1 MKQDRN
7 IKKETGKKKPVARNQ
22 SWSLDEKFEEW
33 VGEKPARGAGEKKGE
48 KIGKNFEK
56 KGFRNFSEGLH
67 REDDRNRNG
76 KTDVKKGAKLGKRG
90 TQESAQEFGR
100 ENDRKSE
107 RKFVQ
112 KNTGKFVGKN
122 DKNFGIGTDSK
133 QKSGAFQKNAK
144 AQAQTPAEQKRAAE
158 KTQQAKKKGLCP
170 VAHRCGGCQYLD
182 MPYKEQLQMK
192 QSQMQKLLGNYCKVH
207 GIKGM
212 DDPFHYRN
220 KVHAVFGYRKGE
232 AISGVYEEKTHNIVP
247 VETCMIEDKKADEI
261 IGTIRGMLKS
271 FKIHTY
277 DEDTGYG
284 LLRHALIRRGFTSG
298 QIMVVL
304 VTASPVF
311 PSKNNFVKALRQKHP
326 EITTIVQNINN
337 RGTSMVLGDKEHVLY
352 GKGFIEDELCG
363 CKFRISPKS
372 FYQVNPVQT
381 EYLYGKAIELADLTG
396 NERVLDAYCGIGTIG
411 IIAASKAK
419 EVIGVELNAD
429 AVRDAI
435 QNAKC
440 NDVKNIRFFCN
451 DATEFMMQMA
461 ASGDSV
467 DVVLMDP
474 PRAGSTEAFIKAVAA
489 VKAKTVIYVS
499 CGPDTLARD
508 LGVFKKMGYRAEG
521 AWPVDMFPATGH
533 VETVVLLSK
542 GEVDSKKIRVEFS
555 LEDMDM
561 SEFQD
566 GATYPQIKEYVLEH
580 TGLKVSNLYISQIK
594 RKCGIEVG
602 KNYNLPKSEDSR
614 QPQCPPEKEKA
625 IREAFKYFGMI

>member
-7 IKKETGKKKPVARNQ
+7 IKKETGKKKPAARKQ

-33 VGEKPARGAGEKKGE
+33 VGEKPARGAGEKKGA
-48 KIGKNFEK
+48 KPGK
-56 KGFRNFSEGLH
+56 KGR
-67 REDDRNRNG
+67 
-76 KTDVKKGAKLGKRG
+76 
-90 TQESAQEFGR
+90 QESVQEFGR

-122 DKNFGIGTDSK
+122 DKSFGRDADSK
-133 QKSGAFQKNAK
+133 QKSGASLKNVK
-144 AQAQTPAEQKRAAE
+144 AQAQIPAEQKRVAE
-158 KTQQAKKKGLCP
+158 KPQPAKKKGLCP

-247 VETCMIEDKKADEI
+247 VETCMIEDQKADEI
-261 IGTIRGMLKS
+261 IGTIRGMLKF

-284 LLRHALIRRGFTSG
+284 LLRHVLIRRGFTSG

-381 EYLYGKAIELADLTG
+381 EYLYGKAIELAGLTG

-533 VETVVLLSK
+533 VETVCLLSRAK
-542 GEVDSKKIRVEFS
+542 
-555 LEDMDM
+555 
-561 SEFQD
+561 
-566 GATYPQIKEYVLEH
+566 
-580 TGLKVSNLYISQIK
+580 
-594 RKCGIEVG
+594 
-602 KNYNLPKSEDSR
+602 
-614 QPQCPPEKEKA
+614 
-625 IREAFKYFGMI
+625 

>member
-7 IKKETGKKKPVARNQ
+7 VKKENWKKKPAAGKQGR
-22 SWSLDEKFEEW
+22 SLDDKFEEW
-33 VGEKPARGAGEKKGE
+33 VGEKPVKKAGKSSEQKTDQKEAWSRARKKDGKNADQKSARDFACGKVEKFGKADGKSAQKSFGKSARKDTMNFGKKSESKHGLGNSPKSGKLQSAAEEKK
-48 KIGKNFEK
+48 
-56 KGFRNFSEGLH
+56 
-67 REDDRNRNG
+67 
-76 KTDVKKGAKLGKRG
+76 A
-90 TQESAQEFGR
+90 
-100 ENDRKSE
+100 
-107 RKFVQ
+107 
-112 KNTGKFVGKN
+112 
-122 DKNFGIGTDSK
+122 
-133 QKSGAFQKNAK
+133 
-144 AQAQTPAEQKRAAE
+144 P
-158 KTQQAKKKGLCP
+158 KKKGLCP

-182 MPYKEQLQMK
+182 MPYAEQLQMK

-247 VETCMIEDKKADEI
+247 VETCMIEDQKADEI

-271 FKIHTY
+271 FKIRTY
-277 DEDTGYG
+277 DEDSGYG
-284 LLRHALIRRGFTSG
+284 LLRHVLVRRGFTSG

-337 RGTSMVLGDKEHVLY
+337 RGTSMVLGDKEHVLF
-352 GKGFIEDELCG
+352 GKGYIEDELCG

-381 EYLYGKAIELADLTG
+381 EYLYGKAIELAGLTG

-429 AVRDAI
+429 AVRDAV

-440 NDVKNIRFFCN
+440 NDVKNIRFYCN

-461 ASGDSV
+461 ASGDTV

-508 LGVFKKMGYRAEG
+508 LGVFKKMGYQADG

-533 VETVVLLSK
+533 CEVICCLSRNGK
-542 GEVDSKKIRVEFS
+542 IVD
-555 LEDMDM
+555 
-561 SEFQD
+561 
-566 GATYPQIKEYVLEH
+566 
-580 TGLKVSNLYISQIK
+580 
-594 RKCGIEVG
+594 
-602 KNYNLPKSEDSR
+602 
-614 QPQCPPEKEKA
+614 
-625 IREAFKYFGMI
+625 

>member
-1 MKQDRN
+1 MN
-7 IKKETGKKKPVARNQ
+7 FGKKSEPKRGFVDSPKSEKLQ
-22 SWSLDEKFEEW
+22 SAAE
-33 VGEKPARGAGEKKGE
+33 EKK
-48 KIGKNFEK
+48 
-56 KGFRNFSEGLH
+56 
-67 REDDRNRNG
+67 
-76 KTDVKKGAKLGKRG
+76 A
-90 TQESAQEFGR
+90 
-100 ENDRKSE
+100 
-107 RKFVQ
+107 
-112 KNTGKFVGKN
+112 
-122 DKNFGIGTDSK
+122 
-133 QKSGAFQKNAK
+133 
-144 AQAQTPAEQKRAAE
+144 P
-158 KTQQAKKKGLCP
+158 KKKGLCP

-182 MPYKEQLQMK
+182 VPYAEQLQMK

-247 VETCMIEDKKADEI
+247 VETCMIEDQKADEI
-261 IGTIRGMLKS
+261 IGT
-271 FKIHTY
+271 
-277 DEDTGYG
+277 GYG
-284 LLRHALIRRGFTSG
+284 LLRHVLVRRGFTSG

-337 RGTSMVLGDKEHVLY
+337 RGTSMVLGDKEHVLF
-352 GKGFIEDELCG
+352 GKGYIEDELCG

-381 EYLYGKAIELADLTG
+381 EYLYGKAIELAGLTG
-396 NERVLDAYCGIGTIG
+396 NERVLD
-411 IIAASKAK
+411 AK

-429 AVRDAI
+429 AVRDAV

-440 NDVKNIRFFCN
+440 NDVKNIRFYCN

-461 ASGDSV
+461 ASGDTV

-508 LGVFKKMGYRAEG
+508 LGVFKKMGYQAEG
-521 AWPVDMFPATGH
+521 AWPVDMFPETGH
-533 VETVVLLSK
+533 CEVVVK
-542 GEVDSKKIRVEFS
+542 
-555 LEDMDM
+555 
-561 SEFQD
+561 
-566 GATYPQIKEYVLEH
+566 
-580 TGLKVSNLYISQIK
+580 LKRMK
-594 RKCGIEVG
+594 
-602 KNYNLPKSEDSR
+602 
-614 QPQCPPEKEKA
+614 
-625 IREAFKYFGMI
+625 

>member
-7 IKKETGKKKPVARNQ
+7 VKKENWKKKPAAGKQGR
-22 SWSLDEKFEEW
+22 SLDDKFEEW
-33 VGEKPARGAGEKKGE
+33 VGEKTGKQAGKSSEQKTDQKEAWSRARKKDGKNADQKSARDFACGKVEKFGKSARKDTMNFGKKSEPKRGFGDSPKSGKLQSAAEEKK
-48 KIGKNFEK
+48 
-56 KGFRNFSEGLH
+56 
-67 REDDRNRNG
+67 
-76 KTDVKKGAKLGKRG
+76 A
-90 TQESAQEFGR
+90 
-100 ENDRKSE
+100 
-107 RKFVQ
+107 
-112 KNTGKFVGKN
+112 
-122 DKNFGIGTDSK
+122 
-133 QKSGAFQKNAK
+133 
-144 AQAQTPAEQKRAAE
+144 P
-158 KTQQAKKKGLCP
+158 KKKGLCP

-182 MPYKEQLQMK
+182 MPYAEQLQMK

-247 VETCMIEDKKADEI
+247 VETCMIEDQKADEI

-271 FKIHTY
+271 FKIRTY

-284 LLRHALIRRGFTSG
+284 LLRHVLVRRGFTSG

-337 RGTSMVLGDKEHVLY
+337 RGTSMVLGDKEHVLF
-352 GKGFIEDELCG
+352 GKGYIEDELCG

-381 EYLYGKAIELADLTG
+381 EYLYGKAIELAGLTG
-396 NERVLDAYCGIGTIG
+396 NEHVLDAYCGIGTIG

-429 AVRDAI
+429 AVRDAV

-440 NDVKNIRFFCN
+440 NDVKNIRFYCN

-461 ASGDSV
+461 ASGDTV

-474 PRAGSTEAFIKAVAA
+474 PRAGSTEAFIKAVSA
-489 VKAKTVIYVS
+489 VKAKSVIYVS

-508 LGVFKKMGYRAEG
+508 LGVFKKMGYQAEG
-521 AWPVDMFPATGH
+521 AWPVDMFPQTGH

-566 GATYPQIKEYVLEH
+566 GATYTQIKDYVLEH
-580 TGLKVSNLYISQIK
+580 SGLKVSNLYISQIK
-594 RKCGIEVG
+594 RKCGIGVG